1 MAVITGTNFD
11 DVILPFGPPPN
22 TTIFDDTVSGLKGND
37 TIVGDEGNDTL
48 GGDQGNDVLYGDFFG
63 GNVNGSSTEDDLLY
77 GGASRRRKLW
87 TDVIGILL
95 FLFPSTLVMAW
106 YAWPFFLASYRTG
119 EMSSNAGGLPV
130 WQVKFLLP
138 FGLVLLLLQGV
149 AELVKRI
156 AGLLGVTEEMP
167 EYERP
172 LQ

>member
-1 MAVITGTNFD
+1 
-11 DVILPFGPPPN
+11 
-22 TTIFDDTVSGLKGND
+22 
-37 TIVGDEGNDTL
+37 
-48 GGDQGNDVLYGDFFG
+48 
-63 GNVNGSSTEDDLLY
+63 
-77 GGASRRRKLW
+77 
-87 TDVIGILL
+87 
-95 FLFPSTLVMAW
+95 
-106 YAWPFFLASYRTG
+106 
-119 EMSSNAGGLPV
+119 MSSNAGGLPV